1 MKKSLRLLTLILALV
16 MIISSLAACNS
27 DDTQD
32 DDDNDGDTEA
42 VVDEFFPDIAKKDY
56 GTDFFITNQI
66 DCNPMKYY
74 WVEESDG
81 DAMSEALYLRQEQVR
96 KHLGVEITAT
106 QAGHHTTYAVDFQ
119 TAVKNKDDSVHL
131 LISHVHSGV
140 EGLIS
145 GGYLADFNDFDSI
158 NLDAHYW
165 NQTFMEGVAIDDLM
179 FLGNSNFNILYTYV
193 IAFNKT
199 MLEQQEDALDESIYD
214 IVTDYRWTLDR
225 MISLAQLVSIDAT
238 ADGKTEDD
246 TFGITGVHWVPF
258 VGFLEASNIQLVDIA
273 EDGNYKISFYNSLN
287 QAKTTNL
294 ITTLS
299 ELAKADY
306 AWFGRYKNDDQYGV
320 DIPLYTGRTLMELRA
335 TNSLQN
341 LCDYDVEFGVLPYPM
356 YDEAQADVG
365 YRHLQWGG
373 YLCIPSYLVD
383 PNMVGDTIEMLSYYS
398 TNVNTT
404 FYEKLLGKQV
414 ADVPED
420 RKILDMVWDSVV
432 SDFGQTY
439 TTASGNVLYM
449 VPNLTHAADSNISS
463 YHQGVENSAN
473 KSIKKFLNTVKKKYG
488 N

>member
-56 GTDFFITNQI
+56 DTDFFITNQI

-287 QAKTTNL
+287 QVKTTNL

-335 TNSLQN
+335 TNALQSL
-341 LCDYDVEFGVLPYPM
+341 CEYDVEFGVLPYPM

-383 PNMVGDTIEMLSYYS
+383 PTMVGDTIEMLSYYS

>member
-32 DDDNDGDTEA
+32 DDYDDDTEA
-42 VVDEFFPDIAKKDY
+42 VVDEFFPDIAKKNY

-96 KHLGVEITAT
+96 KYLGVEITAT

-238 ADGKTEDD
+238 SDGKTEDD

-294 ITTLS
+294 IATLS

-383 PNMVGDTIEMLSYYS
+383 PTMVGDTIEMLSYYS

-463 YHQGVENSAN
+463 YHQEVENSAN